1 MRKVIALIAAVCL
14 AFALS
19 AAAEEAPYAPA
30 TVISV
35 LNLTEGQ
42 QSLADWLY
50 SPVFLGENPI
60 ALPEN
65 THYDDVAPALNA
77 LTQNHPE
84 LFHLGTEYRISYYTN
99 APEIATQV
107 ELTYRV
113 SPEEA
118 ARLRAQL
125 YIRAGLMIA
134 ENQDPL
140 ALHDALCNSVTYG
153 GDTELRHTAAGA
165 LLEGEATCEG
175 YAQALTLLYRMAG
188 VPCGIIV
195 GDATDSNGQTE
206 RHAWNIADIDGY
218 SLIDATWN
226 DQDRLGLNTHWY
238 YGLSTGYMAA
248 DHTPD
253 PELRVPICSG
263 EANWHDRNG
272 YIVSWA
278 EQADKAI
285 RRLVAGE
292 TVNLRAGDRTMYTA
306 LTDDLPTWLEH
317 YNQRN
322 PDAPFYGAYSMTV
335 SDAQMCLILQRVE

>member
-1 MRKVIALIAAVCL
+1 MRKVIALIAAICL

-19 AAAEEAPYAPA
+19 AAAEETPSAPA

-50 SPVFLGENPI
+50 GPVFRGENPI
-60 ALPEN
+60 ALPKN
-65 THYDDVAPALNA
+65 TRYDDVAPALNA

-134 ENQDPL
+134 ENPDPL

-226 DQDRLGLNTHWY
+226 DQDALGLNTHWY
-238 YGLSTGYMAA
+238 YGLSTGHMAA

-253 PELRVPICSG
+253 AEQAVPLCTG
-263 EANWHDRNG
+263 EANWHDRQG
-272 YIVSWA
+272 MIIA
-278 EQADKAI
+278 TEEQLFAAL
-285 RRLVAGE
+285 RVFSREGE
-292 TVNLRAGDRTMYTA
+292 VNLRFIDSA
-306 LTDDLPTWLEH
+306 LYIRAAHDAYALLDDF
-317 YNQRN
+317 NQRC
-322 PDAPFYGAYSMTV
+322 PEDSFYGAYSVMH
-335 SDAQMCLILQRVE
+335 SDAQMCVLLRRAE